1 MNYILFYLAVLVIG
15 PVQANLEDYKVTYIK
30 EDPIQVV
37 EEEIIKEDKI
47 KESAKEN
54 EMVEEYI
61 EEYSKKYEVDVDL
74 AKNIAWCESNYYP
87 NAKSAS
93 SSAEGVYQFIDGTWK
108 HTMAMMGLATTTER
122 KMEIPLS
129 VEAGIFLLS
138 EEGSGHW
145 NASKHCWSVM

>member
-1 MNYILFYLAVLVIG
+1 MNYILFYLAVLAIG
-15 PVQANLEDYKVTYIK
+15 PVQANIENSKVTYVK
-30 EDPIQVV
+30 EEPIQVV
-37 EEEIIKEDKI
+37 EEIIKEDKI

-87 NAKSAS
+87 NAKNS
-93 SSAEGVYQFIDGTWK
+93 SSTAEGVYQFIDGTWK
-108 HTMAMMGLATTTER
+108 YTMAMMGLATTTER

-138 EEGSGHW
+138 KEGSVHW
-145 NASKHCWSVM
+145 NASKDCWGVM